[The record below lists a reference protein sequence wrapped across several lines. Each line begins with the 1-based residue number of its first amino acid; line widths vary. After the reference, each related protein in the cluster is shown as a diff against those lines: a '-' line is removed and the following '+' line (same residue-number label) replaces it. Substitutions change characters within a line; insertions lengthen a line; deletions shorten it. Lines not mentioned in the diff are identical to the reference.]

1 MASKAERDSIKYMQ
15 VKYMQD
21 HNNQEFKG
29 VISGVTDWGVYVEI
43 IENKCEG
50 LVRIKDI
57 QSDFYIFDE
66 KQYALIGQSTKNV
79 YQLGD
84 EVTIKVKKADLE
96 KKQLDFYLIE

>member
-1 MASKAERDSIKYMQ
+1 
-15 VKYMQD
+15 MQD

-43 IENKCEG
+43 VENKCEG

>member
-1 MASKAERDSIKYMQ
+1 
-15 VKYMQD
+15 MQD

-29 VISGVTDWGVYVEI
+29 VISGVTDWGIYVEI
-43 IENKCEG
+43 VENKCEG

-66 KQYALIGQSTKNV
+66 KQYALIGQSTKNI

-84 EVTIKVKKADLE
+84 EVTIKVKRADLE
-96 KKQLDFYLIE
+96 KKQLDFFLIE

>member
-1 MASKAERDSIKYMQ
+1 MLRS
-15 VKYMQD
+15 V
-21 HNNQEFKG
+21 
-29 VISGVTDWGVYVEI
+29 
-43 IENKCEG
+43 ENKCEG

>member
-1 MASKAERDSIKYMQ
+1 MIKLRGR
-15 VKYMQD
+15 MQD

-43 IENKCEG
+43 VENKCEG

>member
-1 MASKAERDSIKYMQ
+1 
-15 VKYMQD
+15 MQD

-29 VISGVTDWGVYVEI
+29 VISGVTDWGIYVEI
-43 IENKCEG
+43 VENKCEG

-66 KQYALIGQSTKNV
+66 KQYALIGQSTKKV

-84 EVTIKVKKADLE
+84 EVTIKVKRADLE
-96 KKQLDFYLIE
+96 KKQLDFFLIE

>member
-1 MASKAERDSIKYMQ
+1 
-15 VKYMQD
+15 MQD

-29 VISGVTDWGVYVEI
+29 VISGVTDWGIYVEI
-43 IENKCEG
+43 VENKCEG

-84 EVTIKVKKADLE
+84 EVTIKVRKADLE